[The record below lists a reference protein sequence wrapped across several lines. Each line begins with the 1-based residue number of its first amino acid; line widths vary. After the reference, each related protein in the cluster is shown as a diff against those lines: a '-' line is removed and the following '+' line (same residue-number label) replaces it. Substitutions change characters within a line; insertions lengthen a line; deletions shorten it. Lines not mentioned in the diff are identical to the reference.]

1 MKKEMLRMES
11 IFPARAEISRSALT
25 HNFQNIKERLEG
37 QQVMA
42 IVKADA
48 YGHGLAEAARVFIA
62 AGADYLGV
70 AQLEEALHLARE
82 LEADPGAATPIF
94 SWIYAPG
101 DDLREAI
108 SRGIELSVGTAWALE
123 AVSDAAQELRARGV
137 GPARVH
143 IAIDSGMTR
152 EGFGLKELSE
162 HRERIAELVARG
174 LIEVVGLWS
183 HLACADAV
191 DSEGKVDSDPTAAQ
205 LSRFNQAREMLA
217 SVGCQPAAVHLAAS
231 GGTLWQPAA
240 RFSMVRPGIV
250 LYGISPNPQIA
261 TASELGLRAA
271 MTLKARIVAD
281 RITEEEAG
289 VSYGHTR
296 RVAKGTHLGIVPLGY
311 ADGIPRAASNKV
323 SVLVNGK
330 PCPMVGRVCM
340 DQFMVELPAGVGAGS
355 EAVLFGDAST
365 GALTADDWGAASGS
379 IGYEIPT
386 RLGPRVPR
394 VYCD

>member
-1 MKKEMLRMES
+1 MES

-250 LYGISPNPQIA
+250 LRNFSQSANCYRQRARLARGNDVESANRRG
-261 TASELGLRAA
+261 SNHGRRSGGLLRPHAA
-271 MTLKARIVAD
+271 
-281 RITEEEAG
+281 G
-289 VSYGHTR
+289 
-296 RVAKGTHLGIVPLGY
+296 
-311 ADGIPRAASNKV
+311 
-323 SVLVNGK
+323 GK
-330 PCPMVGRVCM
+330 RN
-340 DQFMVELPAGVGAGS
+340 A
-355 EAVLFGDAST
+355 FGDRPA
-365 GALTADDWGAASGS
+365 
-379 IGYEIPT
+379 
-386 RLGPRVPR
+386 RLRRWNSARGVQ
-394 VYCD
+394 